1 MDVSKYDFQAQKAF
15 HQGLRLAKSLG
26 HESLEVEHVAYS
38 ILRDHETF
46 FSAELR
52 EVLLAKIQQH
62 FQRQSK
68 IFGIAKIGFG
78 LRLDAA
84 LDEAEVMLPDQLID
98 VKALWPALVKQ
109 STVLRTHVGGD
120 GVASGTP
127 ATKNTKR
134 PQNTAF
140 DLNQNFD
147 EDVKVSDKEGGNKN
161 KPADKNAQAS
171 AKEKDAQKGV
181 KVDDALSKYTVDV
194 TAQAERGELDPVIG
208 RDHEVRRLLEIV
220 GRKKKNNPVLVGEP
234 GVGKSAVVEALA
246 LRLIGAQVP
255 ETMKGKRILSL
266 DLGALIAGAKYRGEF
281 EERLKNLLKSLE
293 KLKGQVILFIDEIHM
308 IVGAGN
314 AEGGAD
320 AANLLKPAL
329 ARGEIHCIGATTLDE
344 FQRHIEKDPALERR
358 FQPVMVEEPGR
369 DSSIAI
375 LRGIKTRYEVHH
387 GVQVDDEALVA
398 SVDLAIRYLPA
409 RKLPD
414 KAIDLMDEACSRL
427 KLEIAS
433 MPAALDELRAA
444 IEGFEIERKAITPG
458 PRSQNA
464 LATLDVKLLKA
475 REEYTAMNQI
485 WRAHQE
491 LLDRLTACES
501 KRQELSNLFDSSKS
515 RGDYDFAAR
524 LQYFEIPKLEEDV
537 KSIRAE
543 LASLQHK
550 HHFLRQ
556 VVRKREIAEVVSV
569 WTGIPVD
576 KMLASDAKRLM
587 SMEER
592 IGSRVFGQGDAI
604 RSVAKAVRRSRAGVN
619 EAGRPLG
626 VFLFL
631 GPTGVGKTETAK
643 ALAEELFDAESK
655 MIRIDMS
662 EYMQEHSV
670 SRMVGSPPGYIG
682 HGEGGELTEA
692 VRRRPYAVVLFD
704 EVEKA
709 HPRVLDILLQTFDD
723 GRLTDANGRLVD
735 FSNTLIIMTSN
746 LKVEV
751 GPTFNAMDHER
762 SLRSGLAEVMR
773 PEFVNRI
780 DEIVE
785 FSPLGLTH
793 LDRLIDKQLAG
804 LNDRLE
810 DRGLRIHLGP
820 ILRNMLI
827 DSAKDGKFG
836 GRALKRAF
844 QVLVTDAVSE
854 KLIENPENA
863 AGAWVLD
870 CDELGRPSWRPGAGS
885 VPLLPA
891 AQ

>member
-46 FSAELR
+46 FAAELR
-52 EVLLAKIQQH
+52 DVLLSRIQQH
-62 FQRQSK
+62 FQRQPK
-68 IFGIAKIGFG
+68 VFGIAKIGFG

-84 LDEAEVMLPDQLID
+84 LDDAENAAGNQNID
-98 VKALWPALVKQ
+98 VKMLWPALVKQ
-109 STVLRTHVGGD
+109 STVLRSHLGNGA
-120 GVASGTP
+120 VADAPKDRSTNSGNVHFNQSFDEVAKKP
-127 ATKNTKR
+127 AASEKSADPKNT
-134 PQNTAF
+134 NT
-140 DLNQNFD
+140 
-147 EDVKVSDKEGGNKN
+147 EKN
-161 KPADKNAQAS
+161 TQDAKNAAP
-171 AKEKDAQKGV
+171 KDKGV
-181 KVDDALSKYTVDV
+181 KVDDALSKYTIDV

-246 LRLIGAQVP
+246 LRLIGNQVP

-266 DLGALIAGAKYRGEF
+266 DLGGLLAGAKYRGEF

-314 AEGGAD
+314 PEGGAD

-344 FQRHIEKDPALERR
+344 FQKHIEKDPALERR
-358 FQPVMVEEPGR
+358 FQSVLVEEPGR

-375 LRGIKTRYEVHH
+375 LRGIKARYEVHH

-398 SVDLAIRYLPA
+398 AVDLSIRYLPA

-414 KAIDLMDEACSRL
+414 KAIDLLDEACSRL

-458 PRSQNA
+458 PRSQA
-464 LATLDVKLLKA
+464 SLSVIDVKLKKA
-475 REEYTAMNQI
+475 SDEYAAMNQI
-485 WRAHQE
+485 WRTHQD
-491 LLDRLTACES
+491 LLDRLTASES
-501 KRQELSNLFDSSKS
+501 KRQELSNLFESSKS

-524 LQYFEIPKLEEDV
+524 LQYFELPKLEDDLKV
-537 KSIRAE
+537 IREE
-543 LASLQHK
+543 LASLQK
-550 HHFLRQ
+550 QHHFLSQ
-556 VVRKREIAEVVSV
+556 IVRRREIAEVVSV

-576 KMLASDAKRLM
+576 KMLSTDAKRLM

-592 IGSRVFGQGDAI
+592 ISSRVFGQANAI
-604 RSVAKAVRRSRAGVN
+604 RAVARAVRRARAGVN
-619 EAGRPLG
+619 EPGRPLG

-643 ALAEELFDAESK
+643 ALAEELFDDESK

-670 SRMVGSPPGYIG
+670 SRMVGAPPGYIG
-682 HGEGGELTEA
+682 HGEGGELTDA
-692 VRRRPYAVVLFD
+692 VRRRPYSVVLFD

-723 GRLTDANGRLVD
+723 GRLTDAKGRLVD

-751 GPTFNAMDHER
+751 GPTFDAMDRER
-762 SLRSGLAEVMR
+762 GVRNGLAELLR

-780 DEIVE
+780 DEIAE
-785 FSPLGLTH
+785 FSSLGLTH
-793 LDRLIDKQLAG
+793 LERLIDKQLLS
-804 LNDRLE
+804 LNGRLE
-810 DRGLRIHLGP
+810 ERNIRIDLGP
-820 ILRNMLI
+820 QLRKALI

-836 GRALKRAF
+836 GRALKRTF

-854 KLIENPENA
+854 RLIENSEHA
-863 AGAWVLD
+863 SGVWLLE
-870 CDELGRPSWRPGAGS
+870 CDELGRPSWRPGIGS
-885 VPLLPA
+885 LPLLPA